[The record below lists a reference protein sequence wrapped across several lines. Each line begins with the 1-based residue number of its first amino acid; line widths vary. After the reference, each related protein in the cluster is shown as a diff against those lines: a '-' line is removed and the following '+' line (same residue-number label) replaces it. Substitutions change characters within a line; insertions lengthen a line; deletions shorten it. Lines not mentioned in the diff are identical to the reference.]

1 MEETGDSKLVPRD
14 EEEIVN
20 DNDETKAPS
29 EEEEGEDVFDSSEE
43 DEDIDEDEDE
53 ARKVQEGFIVNDDDE
68 NEDPGTSIS
77 KKRRKHK
84 RREREEDDR
93 LSEDDLDLLM
103 ENAGVERTK
112 ASSSSGKFK
121 RLKRVGDEGN
131 AAESESDNVAAS
143 RQDSTSK
150 LEDFFSE
157 DEEEEESGLRNGRNN
172 EYGRDEEDHENR
184 NRTAD
189 KGGILDELDDFIED
203 DEFSDEDDETRQRRI
218 QEKKLLREQSIK
230 QPTQITGL
238 SSDKIDEM
246 YDIFGDGHDYDWAL
260 EIENEELENGNDNN
274 EAEEEEIDEET
285 GAIKSTKKKISLQD
299 IYDLEDLK
307 KNLMTEGDMKI
318 RKTDIP
324 ERYQELRAGI
334 TDYGNMSSE
343 DQELERNWIA
353 EKISVDKN
361 FDANYDLTEFKEA
374 IGNAIKFITKENL
387 EVPFIYAYRR
397 NYISS
402 REKDGFLLTEDDL
415 WDIVSLDIEFHSLVN
430 KKDYV
435 QRFYAELHID
445 DRSYCH

>member
-1 MEETGDSKLVPRD
+1 
-14 EEEIVN
+14 
-20 DNDETKAPS
+20 
-29 EEEEGEDVFDSSEE
+29 
-43 DEDIDEDEDE
+43 
-53 ARKVQEGFIVNDDDE
+53 
-68 NEDPGTSIS
+68 
-77 KKRRKHK
+77 
-84 RREREEDDR
+84 
-93 LSEDDLDLLM
+93 M

-246 YDIFGDGHDYDWAL
+246 YDIL
-260 EIENEELENGNDNN
+260 VMV
-274 EAEEEEIDEET
+274 
-285 GAIKSTKKKISLQD
+285 
-299 IYDLEDLK
+299 
-307 KNLMTEGDMKI
+307 MT
-318 RKTDIP
+318 T
-324 ERYQELRAGI
+324 
-334 TDYGNMSSE
+334 
-343 DQELERNWIA
+343 
-353 EKISVDKN
+353 
-361 FDANYDLTEFKEA
+361 
-374 IGNAIKFITKENL
+374 IGL
-387 EVPFIYAYRR
+387 
-397 NYISS
+397 
-402 REKDGFLLTEDDL
+402 
-415 WDIVSLDIEFHSLVN
+415 
-430 KKDYV
+430 
-435 QRFYAELHID
+435 
-445 DRSYCH
+445 